1 VEDENEKRMIMK
13 SNGINIKRLAM
24 GALVAL
30 VLLTGF
36 GTATIADAQ
45 DRVLRKPRRVI
56 IYRPYRPFYRP
67 YWDRTYVVVDP
78 IAQQRE
84 EGYSDGRSAGKE
96 DAKEGNEID
105 PEDHKDFRKSKSLA
119 YREAFLR
126 GYADGYR
133 EKMKDSD

>member
-1 VEDENEKRMIMK
+1 MK

-36 GTATIADAQ
+36 GTVTTVDAQ
-45 DRVLRKPRRVI
+45 DRGFRRPRRVI
-56 IYRPYRPFYRP
+56 IYRPYRPFWGP
-67 YWDRTYVVVDP
+67 YWDRTYHVIDP

-84 EGYSDGRSAGKE
+84 EGYGDGRSAGKK
-96 DAKEGNEID
+96 DAKVGNEID
-105 PEDHKDFRKSKSLA
+105 PEEHKDFKKSKSLA

-133 EKMKDSD
+133 EKVKDS

>member
-1 VEDENEKRMIMK
+1 MK
-13 SNGINIKRLAM
+13 SHGINIKRLAM
-24 GALVAL
+24 GALVVL

-36 GTATIADAQ
+36 GTATTADAQ
-45 DRVLRKPRRVI
+45 NPGLRKPRRVI
-56 IYRPYRPFYRP
+56 IVRPYRPYWGRP
-67 YWDRTYVVVDP
+67 YWDRTYHVVDP

-133 EKMKDSD
+133 DKMKDSD